1 METEKIYI
9 VDSFTN
15 TVPGRIIKAR
25 AALKFWNRWD
35 GDTYSH
41 TSLSRDIK
49 LGNMMSLARKEINNP
64 LNCGFI
70 KEDIRKDVFALNKE
84 KSKIAVM
91 ELPVTLEQYKKISN
105 LMDYYWTHRDE
116 YSYNFI
122 GLLAMIIS
130 GRGLAPKNS
139 FFCSQWVATVLEE
152 SGINLFSQYK
162 NRNLKDITPFL
173 FYTVLKDKLIYEGP
187 VVKYPYYNDLEY
199 TSYSDDK
206 ENNKILVKD
215 NRQYSFDK
223 RRIDDYARTKNT
235 RHIL

>member
-49 LGNMMSLARKEINNP
+49 LGNMMSLARREINNP

-162 NRNLKDITPFL
+162 NRNLEDITPFL

-187 VVKYPYYNDLEY
+187 VVEYPYYNDLEY
-199 TSYSDDK
+199 PGYVEDDK
-206 ENNKILVKD
+206 SKILIKD
-215 NRQYSFDK
+215 RQYSFDK
-223 RRIDDYARTKNT
+223 RGIDDYARTKNT
-235 RHIL
+235 

>member
-1 METEKIYI
+1 MDRQNIYI

-15 TVPGRIIKAR
+15 TVPGRIIKWR
-25 AALKFWNRWD
+25 ASLKFWNRYD

-91 ELPVTLEQYKKISN
+91 ELPVTVEQYNKVSN
-105 LMDYYWTHRDE
+105 LMDYYWEHRDE
-116 YSYNFI
+116 YSYNFLGI
-122 GLLAMIIS
+122 MAMLAV

-139 FFCSQWVATVLEE
+139 FFCSQWVAQVLKD
-152 SGINLFSQYK
+152 SNVDIFYDYR
-162 NRNLKDITPFL
+162 NRNPEDIPPFL
-173 FYTVLKDKLIYEGP
+173 FYMVLEDKIIYEGP
-187 VVKYPYYNDLEY
+187 VVEYPYYNDLEY
-199 TSYSDDK
+199 PGFVKDEKS
-206 ENNKILVKD
+206 KILIKD
-215 NRQYSFDK
+215 RKYSLNK
-223 RRIDDYARTKNT
+223 RGYDDYARTKNT
-235 RHIL
+235 

>member
-25 AALKFWNRWD
+25 ATLKFWNRWD

-49 LGNMMSLARKEINNP
+49 LGNMMSLARREINNP
-64 LNCGFI
+64 LDCGFI

-116 YSYNFI
+116 YSYNFLGI
-122 GLLAMIIS
+122 MAMLAV
-130 GRGLAPKNS
+130 GKGLAPKNS

-162 NRNLKDITPFL
+162 NRNLEDITPFL

-187 VVKYPYYNDLEY
+187 VVEYPYYNDLEY

-223 RRIDDYARTKNT
+223 RKIDDYARTKNT
-235 RHIL
+235 